1 MKKIVIF
8 ILTLLCTMNVSA
20 KTSSIVV
27 DELTGRILYENNAY
41 EKKLIAST
49 TKIMTAII
57 VIENIDLNKE
67 VTIGEEIL
75 KSYGTNIYVE
85 VGEKIKIIDLL
96 YGLLLRS
103 GNDAALSLAHAVSG
117 NEKEFVYLMN
127 KKAKTLGMNNT
138 TFENSH
144 GLDEYTKNYSTA
156 YDMSLLMKYANKNS
170 IFKKI
175 SNTKS
180 YRVQTEKKSYLWY
193 NRNKLLNDYKYCTGG
208 KNGYTPSAGKTLITT
223 AEKNNLKLLITTLDD
238 PKIYETHRQ
247 LYEQTFKK
255 YKYYT
260 IINKNKVSTTYTNYF
275 REKIF
280 VKENFIYPLTY
291 DEKDEI
297 KIKVIKFNKIGENN
311 IIGYIE
317 IKLKNKIIGKIDIYT
332 EQKKES
338 SSPFEKF
345 INYFDEILKKLK
357 LGLQNNL
364 KPGPLEPIPL
374 DIYKEV
380 LSTL

>member
-103 GNDAALSLAHAVSG
+103 GNDAALSLANAVSG

-260 IINKNKVSTTYTNYF
+260 IIDKNKASTTYSNYF
-275 REKIF
+275 RKKILI
-280 VKENFIYPLTY
+280 KENFIYPLTY
-291 DEKDEI
+291 EEKDEI

-338 SSPFEKF
+338 SSPFKKF

>member
-103 GNDAALSLAHAVSG
+103 GNDAALSLANAVSG

-260 IINKNKVSTTYTNYF
+260 IIDKNKVSTTYANYF
-275 REKIF
+275 REKVF
-280 VKENFIYPLTY
+280 VKESFIYPLTY

-338 SSPFEKF
+338 SSPFKKF

>member
-27 DELTGRILYENNAY
+27 DELTGRIFYENNAY

-103 GNDAALSLAHAVSG
+103 GNDAALSLANAVSG

-260 IINKNKVSTTYTNYF
+260 IIDKNKVSTTYANYF

-338 SSPFEKF
+338 SSPFKKF

>member
-103 GNDAALSLAHAVSG
+103 GNDAALSLANAVSG

-260 IINKNKVSTTYTNYF
+260 IIDKNKVSTTYANYF

-280 VKENFIYPLTY
+280 VKESFIYPLTY

-338 SSPFEKF
+338 SSPFKKF

-380 LSTL
+380 LTTL

>member
-103 GNDAALSLAHAVSG
+103 GNDAALSLANAVSG

-260 IINKNKVSTTYTNYF
+260 IIDKNKVSTTYANYF

-311 IIGYIE
+311 SIGYIE
-317 IKLKNKIIGKIDIYT
+317 INLKNKIIGKIDIYT

-338 SSPFEKF
+338 SSPFKKF

>member
-1 MKKIVIF
+1 
-8 ILTLLCTMNVSA
+8 MNVSA

-103 GNDAALSLAHAVSG
+103 GNDAALSLANAVSG

-260 IINKNKVSTTYTNYF
+260 IIDKNKVSTTYANYF

-280 VKENFIYPLTY
+280 VKESFIYPLTY

-338 SSPFEKF
+338 SSPFKKF

>member
-103 GNDAALSLAHAVSG
+103 GNDAALSLANAVSG

-255 YKYYT
+255 FKYYT
-260 IINKNKVSTTYTNYF
+260 IIDKNKVSTTYANYF

-338 SSPFEKF
+338 SSPFKKF